1 MRLTILPYQIYLA
14 KMACQLISLERII
27 GISTQ
32 IQNQIIK
39 GQKSLTIKPGASIE
53 GKRIKT
59 FIWVPTTKTFNFL
72 LAITD
77 GMLGNWRRKLKMEI
91 GCWANSP
98 K

>member
-53 GKRIKT
+53 GK
-59 FIWVPTTKTFNFL
+59 
-72 LAITD
+72 
-77 GMLGNWRRKLKMEI
+77 E
-91 GCWANSP
+91 
-98 K
+98 

>member
-14 KMACQLISLERII
+14 KMACQLISLELII

-53 GKRIKT
+53 GKRKKPLFGYQQPRHST
-59 FIWVPTTKTFNFL
+59 FYWL
-72 LAITD
+72 LR
-77 GMLGNWRRKLKMEI
+77 M
-91 GCWANSP
+91 GCWGIGGGN
-98 K
+98 